1 MIQVTMQLGKQGKI
15 IYSIRLC
22 KETLI
27 TILIELTT
35 TYFLPDQTEKDQLV
49 LRMLEQFVLMTR
61 QVSYLFSFKLSNNLG
76 SVSVLSYARNK
87 Y

>member
-22 KETLI
+22 RETFI
-27 TILIELTT
+27 TIPTELTT
-35 TYFLPDQTEKDQLV
+35 MYFLPDQTEKDQLV

-61 QVSYLFSFKLSNNLG
+61 QVSYLFQFKFSNNL
-76 SVSVLSYARNK
+76 SYIHVT
-87 Y
+87 YL